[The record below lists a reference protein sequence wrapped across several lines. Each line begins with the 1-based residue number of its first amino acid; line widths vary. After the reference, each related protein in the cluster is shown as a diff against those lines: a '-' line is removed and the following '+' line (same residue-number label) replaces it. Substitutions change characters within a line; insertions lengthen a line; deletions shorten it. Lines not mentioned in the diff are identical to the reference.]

1 MEGTMETQ
9 TSIYMVAAY
18 LTYLVLSVGMTVWV
32 ARTLYRNGA
41 VFLLETF
48 LGKER
53 LAEAV
58 NHLLVV
64 GFYLINVGY
73 VTLALRTAER
83 VYTLQS
89 LIEVVSEKLG
99 YVLVVLGGMHFLN
112 LYIFSRLQRAG
123 TRRNAPP
130 PVAPQTVIPVARAA
144 HGG

>member
-9 TSIYMVAAY
+9 TSFYMVAAY
-18 LTYLVLSVGMTVWV
+18 LMYLAASVGMTIWV
-32 ARTLYRNGA
+32 ARTLHRNGA

-73 VTLALRTAER
+73 VTLSLRSAEQ
-83 VYTLQS
+83 VYTMQS
-89 LIEVVSEKLG
+89 LIEVVSHKLG
-99 YVLVVLGGMHFLN
+99 YVLVVLGAMHFLN
-112 LYIFSRLQRAG
+112 LYIFSRVQRAG
-123 TRRNAPP
+123 ARRNAPP
-130 PVAPQTVIPVARAA
+130 PVAPKAIIPMAMAA
-144 HGG
+144 HGT